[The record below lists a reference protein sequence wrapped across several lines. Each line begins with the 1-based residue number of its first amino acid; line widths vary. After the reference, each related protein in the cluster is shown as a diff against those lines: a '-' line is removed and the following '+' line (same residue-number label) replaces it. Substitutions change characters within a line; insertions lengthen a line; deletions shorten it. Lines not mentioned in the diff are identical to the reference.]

1 MKCTAILALATGAY
15 AIQDTSPPVVSLTLP
30 SDATYD
36 DLDCANEACAKST
49 NAKVAGSRSVTCEVG
64 ASNAATACPE
74 PTCAAYDH
82 HDGTLAC
89 VTDRVLVN
97 NDGSPVSTYSGANKI
112 DRNLRSEWLL
122 TFSAA
127 DKAGNAADKVSFTM
141 IFRDTQ
147 RPVITTRDFGKTS
160 AGHCDNTDTKS
171 VDSSSSLSYTEACS
185 EGGSTAPCTH
195 DLGVG
200 ATSADGYDVDVSK
213 NIFVS
218 LAYNSADV
226 QARVKQ
232 TSIENLNLDSR
243 KLGDWTLEYDS
254 ADAAGIFGC
263 QETDNTATYTVTIN
277 VTDNI
282 APVID
287 ITGTWDHT
295 ATLEC
300 GKDNYAEPG
309 ANCKDL
315 RDQWN
320 PSTGK
325 YDVNNLLN
333 QPTSSIT
340 PGTLVGGCNRF
351 NVPDDAPALTCGFD
365 SSKATTDFN
374 VVYNCKDSSNNQ
386 ATQVTRQIF
395 IVDTEAPIILLK
407 GDQTIENSAGAEAD
421 HAGHNTMY
429 EHATNAAGKGL
440 NLGAIGMTC
449 AAGAAGKC
457 IGGATCSDLCDSN
470 PKMSAELFYGGDC
483 SGTSL
488 GAVTNFP
495 EYTSGDYSIKYVC
508 TDGHSGI
515 ARTPMSSSICRKIQ
529 NVDHTLP
536 IIQILGSDVM
546 TLEATHDGNYVDDGA
561 TCSDQVDGVISQN
574 VEVSGDVVN
583 LSKVGAYEITYNCK
597 DSAGNAAPTMKRTVH
612 VAQTSCPT
620 CTIDG
625 NNPQSH
631 EASFA
636 YSDAGVTCSDL
647 IDGPVTGTT
656 MAPVGPK
663 EGASAITTEADMVE
677 TVGTYFITYWAINSV
692 GLRSDGK
699 CRGTSNTYV
708 RTVVIQDTLKPV
720 IQIKYKGNEVAKGG
734 SEDKGTNGE
743 ANPAYQGGKDAGH
756 FMAEETATSTVN
768 GWVIGAVASAVTGLA
783 LLGFSQRKATTP
795 VSVPV

>member
-30 SDATYD
+30 SNANYD
-36 DLDCANEACAKST
+36 DLDCANESCAKST
-49 NAKVAGSRSVTCEVG
+49 NAKVAGSRSVTCETG
-64 ASNAATACPE
+64 ASDAATACPE

-82 HDGTLAC
+82 HDGTLTC
-89 VTDRVLVN
+89 ITNRVLVN
-97 NDGSPVSTYSGANKI
+97 NDGSPVSTYSGANAI

-122 TFSAA
+122 TFTAA
-127 DKAGNAADKVSFTM
+127 DNAGNAADAVSFTM

-147 RPVITTRDFGKTS
+147 RPVISTRDFGKTS
-160 AGHCDNTDTKS
+160 EGHCDKTDTKS
-171 VDSSSSLSYTEACS
+171 VDSSSTLSYTEACS
-185 EGGSTAPCTH
+185 EGTAAPCTH

-200 ATSADGYDVDVSK
+200 ATSKDGYDDDVSA

-218 LAYNSADV
+218 LAYGGADV

-232 TSIENLNLDSR
+232 SSLTKLDLDSR
-243 KLGDWTLEYDS
+243 KLGAWTLEYDS
-254 ADAAGIFGC
+254 ADDAGIFGC
-263 QETDNTATYTVTIN
+263 QETDNTATYTVSIN
-277 VTDNI
+277 VSDNI

-315 RDQWN
+315 RDQWDTAT
-320 PSTGK
+320 SK
-325 YDVNNLLN
+325 YLVNNLLN
-333 QPTSSIT
+333 QPANHIT
-340 PGTLVGGCNRF
+340 PGTLVGSCGRF
-351 NVPDDAPALTCGFD
+351 DVPTNAPALTCGFD
-365 SSKATTDFN
+365 SSKATTSFN
-374 VVYNCKDSSNNQ
+374 VVYNCKDSSDN
-386 ATQVTRQIF
+386 AAPTVTRTITIEDTTPPV
-395 IVDTEAPIILLK
+395 IVLK

-421 HAGHNTMY
+421 HAGHNSMY

-440 NLGAIGMTC
+440 NLDAIGMTC
-449 AAGAAGKC
+449 AAGASGAC
-457 IGGATCSDLCDSN
+457 TGGATCTDLCDSN

-508 TDGHSGI
+508 TDGHSGT
-515 ARTPMSSSICRKIQ
+515 ARTPLTSSICRKIQ

-620 CTIDG
+620 CSLVG

-647 IDGPVTGTT
+647 IDGTVSGTT
-656 MAPVGPK
+656 MKPVGP
-663 EGASAITTEADMVE
+663 EGPSSAITTVADMVE

-692 GLRSDGK
+692 GLRSDGQ

-734 SEDKGTNGE
+734 FADKGTNGE
-743 ANPAYQGGKDAGH
+743 DNSAYQDGKDAGH

-783 LLGFSQRKATTP
+783 LLGFSQRKATAP